1 MAIVFEKGTIKGN
14 FPVFWRGE
22 CKVLPGDFKLK
33 QTFPE
38 GTLIRKG
45 TPIAL
50 DFSKMEC
57 TVCKAVKIVSGGT
70 TSAPRVVKGSLVQVG
85 EELTIE
91 ENKQAITAIDSSN
104 ADYDVL
110 TLAAALTGAT
120 TDAFAV
126 VAGSE
131 PNAVVETDY
140 EYKTNMS
147 FQTVS
152 AGYDVIILKDVAYP
166 MPDEWLLG
174 GWCMKNNPSIKYV
187 RQ

>member
-1 MAIVFEKGTIKGN
+1 MAIEFEKGKIKGG

-50 DFSKMEC
+50 DFAKMEC

-70 TSAPRVVKGSLVQVG
+70 TSAPRVVKGSLVQIGDKLKIG
-85 EELTIE
+85 ENEQTI
-91 ENKQAITAIDSSN
+91 NNIDKTN

-120 TDAFAV
+120 ANAFAV
-126 VAGSE
+126 
-131 PNAVVETDY
+131 
-140 EYKTNMS
+140 
-147 FQTVS
+147 
-152 AGYDVIILKDVAYP
+152 
-166 MPDEWLLG
+166 
-174 GWCMKNNPSIKYV
+174 GWY
-187 RQ
+187 

>member
-1 MAIVFEKGTIKGN
+1 MAIVFEKGTLKGN

-45 TPIAL
+45 TPIAV

-57 TVCKAVKIVSGGT
+57 AVCTAVKIIAGGT
-70 TSAPRVVKGSLVQVG
+70 TAAPRVIKGSLVQVG
-85 EELTIE
+85 EELTIG
-91 ENKQAITAIDSSN
+91 ENKQAITAIDRSN

-120 TDAFAV
+120 KDVFAV
-126 VAGSE
+126 VAGYE

-152 AGYDVIILKDVAYP
+152 AGYDVVILKEVAYP
-166 MPDEWLLG
+166 MPDDWLLG

>member
-1 MAIVFEKGTIKGN
+1 MAIEFEKGKIKGS

-45 TPIAL
+45 TPISL
-50 DFSKMEC
+50 DFAKMEC
-57 TVCKAVKIVSGGT
+57 SVCKAVKVVAGGT
-70 TSAPRVVKGSLVQVG
+70 TAAPRVVKGSLVKEG
-85 EELTIE
+85 DELSIG
-91 ENKQAITAIDSSN
+91 ENKQAITAIDKTN

-110 TLAAALTGAT
+110 TLASALTGAT
-120 TDAFAV
+120 ANAFAV
-126 VAGSE
+126 VGTDV
-131 PNAVVETDY
+131 PNAVVETDM

-152 AGYDVIILKDVAYP
+152 AGL
-166 MPDEWLLG
+166 MMWLF
-174 GWCMKNNPSIKYV
+174 
-187 RQ
+187 

>member
-1 MAIVFEKGTIKGN
+1 MAIVFEKGKVKGN

-22 CKVLPGDFKLK
+22 CKTLPGDFRIK

-57 TVCKAVKIVSGGT
+57 TVCKAVKIIAGGT
-70 TSAPRVVKGSLVQVG
+70 TAAPRVEKGSLVQIG
-85 EELTIE
+85 DELTIG
-91 ENKQAITAIDSSN
+91 ENKQAITAIDNSN

-110 TLAAALTGAT
+110 TLAADLTGAT
-120 TDAFAV
+120 KNAFAV

>member
-1 MAIVFEKGTIKGN
+1 MAIEFEKGKIKGG

-33 QTFPE
+33 QIFPE

-50 DFSKMEC
+50 DFAKMEC
-57 TVCKAVKIVSGGT
+57 SVCKAVKIVSGGT
-70 TSAPRVVKGSLVQVG
+70 PLAPRVVKGSLVQIG
-85 EELTIE
+85 DKLKIGGNAQTI
-91 ENKQAITAIDSSN
+91 NNIDKTN

-110 TLAAALTGAT
+110 TLAAALTDAT
-120 TDAFAV
+120 ANAFAV
-126 VAGSE
+126 VGTDV
-131 PNAVVETDY
+131 PNAVVETDK
-140 EYKTNMS
+140 EYKTNMD

-152 AGYDVIILKDVAYP
+152 AGYDVVILREAVYP
-166 MPDEWLLG
+166 MPEEWLLG

>member
-1 MAIVFEKGTIKGN
+1 MSIVFEKGQIKGN
-14 FPVFWRGE
+14 FPIFWRGE

-38 GTLIRKG
+38 GTMIRKG
-45 TPIAL
+45 TPISL

-57 TVCKAVKIVSGGT
+57 SVCKAVKVMSGGT
-70 TSAPRVVKGSLVQVG
+70 TAKPRIVKGSLVQPGDELKIG
-85 EELTIE
+85 EA
-91 ENKQAITAIDSSN
+91 KQSISSIDKTN

-120 TDAFAV
+120 EGAFAV
-126 VAGSE
+126 VGDDV

-152 AGYDVIILKDVAYP
+152 AGYDVVILKEVAYP

>member
-1 MAIVFEKGTIKGN
+1 MAIEFEKGKIKGG

-22 CKVLPGDFKLK
+22 CKVLPGDFRLK

-50 DFSKMEC
+50 DFAKMEC

-70 TSAPRVVKGSLVQVG
+70 NLVPRVVKGSLVQIG
-85 EELTIE
+85 DKLKIGGNEQTI
-91 ENKQAITAIDSSN
+91 NNIDKTN

-110 TLAAALTGAT
+110 TLAAALSGAT
-120 TDAFAV
+120 ADAFAV
-126 VAGSE
+126 VGADV
-131 PNAVVETDY
+131 PNAVVETDK
-140 EYKTNMS
+140 EYKTNMD

-152 AGYDVIILKDVAYP
+152 AGYDVVILREVAYP
-166 MPDEWLLG
+166 MPEEWLLG

>member
-1 MAIVFEKGTIKGN
+1 MAIEFEKGQIKGG

-22 CKVLPGDFKLK
+22 CKVLPGDFKLT

-50 DFSKMEC
+50 DFAKMEC
-57 TVCKAVKIVSGGT
+57 RVCKAVKIVSGGA
-70 TSAPRVVKGSLVQVG
+70 TSALRVVKGSLVQIG
-85 EELTIE
+85 DKLKIGANEQTI
-91 ENKQAITAIDSSN
+91 NNIDKSN
-104 ADYDVL
+104 ADYDVV
-110 TLAAALTGAT
+110 TLAAALTGAA
-120 TDAFAV
+120 DNAIAV
-126 VAGSE
+126 VGTDV
-131 PNAVVETDY
+131 PNAVVETDK
-140 EYKTNMS
+140 EYKTNMD

-152 AGYDVIILKDVAYP
+152 AGYDVIILKEVAYP
-166 MPDEWLLG
+166 MPEDWLLG

>member
-1 MAIVFEKGTIKGN
+1 MAIEFEKGKIKGGS
-14 FPVFWRGE
+14 PVFWRGE

-50 DFSKMEC
+50 DFAKMEC
-57 TVCKAVKIVSGGT
+57 TVCKAVKIVSSDT
-70 TSAPRVVKGSLVQVG
+70 ASAPRVVKGSLVQIG
-85 EELTIE
+85 DKLRIGKNEQTI
-91 ENKQAITAIDSSN
+91 NNIDKTN

-110 TLAAALTGAT
+110 TLAADLTGAT
-120 TDAFAV
+120 ANAFAV
-126 VAGSE
+126 VGTDV
-131 PNAVVETDY
+131 PNAVVETDK
-140 EYKTNMS
+140 EYKTNMD

-152 AGYDVIILKDVAYP
+152 AGYDVVILREVAYP
-166 MPDEWLLG
+166 MPEEWLLG

>member
-1 MAIVFEKGTIKGN
+1 MAIEFEKGQIKGG

-22 CKVLPGDFKLK
+22 CKVIHGDFKIK

-50 DFSKMEC
+50 DFANMEC

-70 TSAPRVVKGSLVQVG
+70 TSAPRIVKGSLVQVG
-85 EELTIE
+85 DKLKIG
-91 ENKQAITAIDSSN
+91 ENEQAINSIDRSN
-104 ADYDVL
+104 ADYDVV

-120 TDAFAV
+120 ANAFAV
-126 VAGSE
+126 VGTDV
-131 PNAVVETDY
+131 PNAVVETDK
-140 EYKTNMS
+140 EYKTNMD

-152 AGYDVIILKDVAYP
+152 AGYDVIILKEVAYP
-166 MPDEWLLG
+166 MPEDWLLG